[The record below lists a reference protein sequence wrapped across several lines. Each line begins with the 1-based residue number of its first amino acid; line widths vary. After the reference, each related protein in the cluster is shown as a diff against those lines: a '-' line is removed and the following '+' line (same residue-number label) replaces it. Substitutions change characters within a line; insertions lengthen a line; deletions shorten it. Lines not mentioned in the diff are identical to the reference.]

1 MPPWVKRFILR
12 TNLMSKVIVAVG
24 YKQFV
29 VDAEVGVKLLD
40 LLCDAEIY
48 EDKYHGGGKENT
60 HHIYANEGHSS
71 AFGVSVEMKL
81 IPNKFYQMAKLAGKP
96 RKD

>member
-1 MPPWVKRFILR
+1 
-12 TNLMSKVIVAVG
+12 MSKVIVAVG

-48 EDKYHGGGKENT
+48 EDKYHGNGKENT
-60 HHIYANEGHSS
+60 HHIYANEGHTS
-71 AFGVSVEMKL
+71 AFGVSVEMFKTMQ
-81 IPNKFYQMAKLAGKP
+81 PNKRRVGLFEYGF
-96 RKD
+96 